1 MQSFITINGTKF
13 PQPRRGL
20 EMLSATIVDSA
31 RNANGVVVGQKVGRD
46 QQKLNNLFWGYLTAE
61 QWSAMLQIFD
71 KNFFVTVTYP
81 DMVNNRWT
89 TRKMY
94 PGDRTATPYHLDPNT
109 GLPADY
115 INCKV
120 NIIDCGEPFQG
131 GVAVKQ
137 VSNAYKLSMKS
148 LLREQSFVEITF
160 SQVDTAAATDGNW
173 VSNGAQSYSEFDT
186 LDYGYDYQESYA
198 ALELNRWALDGN
210 TVIVPSSGTMYDGFV
225 SSHMSNAEGKFTT
238 PAVLT
243 RAFSNPH
250 TFPGITL
257 TFDTRYQ
264 EWPDTV
270 TVDFYL
276 NGTVLESLTLPVEGT
291 ELVINTK
298 VASCDKIVLTMGN
311 IIPYRRPRLQQVLY
325 GVQKKF
331 GNDDIVSIK
340 ESHDVDPLSRRLP
353 QETMQFV
360 LLDYEHNY
368 DPDNPKGIYAY
379 LDKKSPISLR
389 YGYMLPTGKVEWL
402 KADKYV
408 LNSKPKAAKNQA
420 TFTGTG
426 LVGSMTGT
434 FYKSKLGSKNF
445 YDMAEEVLLDADLTL
460 TAQGTHPWVIDPTLK
475 QMFTTA
481 ALPIDSHM
489 NCLQLIAHACRCRL
503 FTDDDNIIHIK
514 PFGVTVVGIYSGVW
528 ADNGHLWYSEWD
540 TVDRGNK
547 VGNTYAALELN
558 RWTLDGGDQVI
569 VEDTDPSGR
578 GFISEA
584 MTAAD
589 GTYITK
595 PTFTKTFDVSHDLP
609 VLALRFDT
617 PLDEYP
623 TSIQVKYYA
632 GTKLLDT
639 QTVKGITSAEVFV
652 NSEAAIDCTKIE
664 VTMDGGLPYRRMRVS
679 KLYYRETDFTL
690 DFDSIDKDSQSIAKI
705 DQLKAVSVAKYA
717 YTAANDTTKLFE
729 GTTTET
735 QLHVEFSGLAQD
747 VSISVSGGSLVSS
760 NIYARAADLVLSSG
774 TKTVVVT
781 GKTLSENSVV
791 VSYPV
796 ALDGEID
803 KEENPLIT
811 NDTMCAA
818 LADQV
823 KKYLQMQNTYQ
834 TKYRGNPELEVGD
847 VIGLQTLYTDEM
859 DALILVDE
867 ITFNG
872 SLSGK
877 LKVKGLI

>member
-1 MQSFITINGTKF
+1 M
-13 PQPRRGL
+13 
-20 EMLSATIVDSA
+20 
-31 RNANGVVVGQKVGRD
+31 
-46 QQKLNNLFWGYLTAE
+46 
-61 QWSAMLQIFD
+61 
-71 KNFFVTVTYP
+71 
-81 DMVNNRWT
+81 
-89 TRKMY
+89 
-94 PGDRTATPYHLDPNT
+94 
-109 GLPADY
+109 
-115 INCKV
+115 
-120 NIIDCGEPFQG
+120 
-131 GVAVKQ
+131 KQ

-276 NGTVLESLTLPVEGT
+276 NGAVLESLTLPVEGT

-311 IIPYRRPRLQQVLY
+311 TLPYRRPRLQQVLY

-475 QMFTTA
+475 QKLINSGLKITAFVCGLTLLCVAITT
-481 ALPIDSHM
+481 LPLFADMVGWEIPTEYVDIFSNLVIIGAVLM
-489 NCLQLIAHACRCRL
+489 VSCKYIA
-503 FTDDDNIIHIK
+503 
-514 PFGVTVVGIYSGVW
+514 
-528 ADNGHLWYSEWD
+528 
-540 TVDRGNK
+540 
-547 VGNTYAALELN
+547 
-558 RWTLDGGDQVI
+558 
-569 VEDTDPSGR
+569 
-578 GFISEA
+578 EA
-584 MTAAD
+584 
-589 GTYITK
+589 
-595 PTFTKTFDVSHDLP
+595 FTKFK
-609 VLALRFDT
+609 AI
-617 PLDEYP
+617 LD
-623 TSIQVKYYA
+623 A
-632 GTKLLDT
+632 TK
-639 QTVKGITSAEVFV
+639 E
-652 NSEAAIDCTKIE
+652 
-664 VTMDGGLPYRRMRVS
+664 
-679 KLYYRETDFTL
+679 
-690 DFDSIDKDSQSIAKI
+690 DK
-705 DQLKAVSVAKYA
+705 
-717 YTAANDTTKLFE
+717 
-729 GTTTET
+729 
-735 QLHVEFSGLAQD
+735 
-747 VSISVSGGSLVSS
+747 
-760 NIYARAADLVLSSG
+760 
-774 TKTVVVT
+774 
-781 GKTLSENSVV
+781 
-791 VSYPV
+791 SY
-796 ALDGEID
+796 
-803 KEENPLIT
+803 
-811 NDTMCAA
+811 
-818 LADQV
+818 
-823 KKYLQMQNTYQ
+823 
-834 TKYRGNPELEVGD
+834 
-847 VIGLQTLYTDEM
+847 
-859 DALILVDE
+859 DE
-867 ITFNG
+867 I
-872 SLSGK
+872 K
-877 LKVKGLI
+877 